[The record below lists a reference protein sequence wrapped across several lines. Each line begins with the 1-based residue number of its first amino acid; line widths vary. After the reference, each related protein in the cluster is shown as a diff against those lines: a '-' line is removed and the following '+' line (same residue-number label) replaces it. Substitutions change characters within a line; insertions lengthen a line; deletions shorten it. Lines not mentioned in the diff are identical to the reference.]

1 MKHIGKERVLK
12 GVLAFSTA
20 ALMAV
25 GFAPATM
32 FMSDVYVSA
41 EESAAAKLEAGKY
54 TVTANAYV
62 AAEDAPIGRKV
73 YLADSSFP
81 PVNEQLSKS
90 TMEVTEGGE
99 IYITFPV
106 KQETFT
112 LQQIKDGKDIHI
124 TNIERG
130 GENKPYDN
138 YPDRITSVT
147 VKLDNTNGEYE
158 FTDCIEYP
166 TLLHTDENW
175 TIHFNVD
182 FSSAVPFGKAVYEN
196 TFTEDTNGFSAS
208 VTAMSGAQNVTQLEN
223 ATFKADKLTNG
234 KVYKSAVNSL
244 IYSYENSPTSYDVY
258 ELSLASDGAE
268 VDEDENVTYEVSA
281 DAKYGE
287 NTVVLSTENGF
298 SKVVESK
305 IVDGK
310 VTFTASK
317 LGTYVIADNSTG
329 VEYHYTQKF
338 NKTDVSGASIGWFIR
353 NAETRAVS
361 DFAIFDFGI
370 WSGEDMPEF
379 GIYKGMDLNSYV
391 GRINSIDDLNYD
403 RVKRDDKTTNETA
416 KNYLSEMNV
425 KETAAKLASELGED
439 EKPVIDGIYTAAV
452 GFDQTNFGNANANE
466 YITSNTSGNSELN
479 KGLKSDEWKT
489 NCRIVATLPVSNDN
503 VSLYKISG
511 TAKDGLTKIEKI
523 DANVSNGNATF
534 TIVNE
539 DDRFYDCG
547 GADYWNSLMGYES
560 YYKSESGRNWWR
572 GGQASDS
579 RYDEWKDNT
588 EIAFIMAV
596 KEEDKPISKP
606 TAVEGLKYT
615 GKEQVGVAEG
625 EGYTLSGTPSATE
638 AGSYTVTATLKD
650 GYVWADGTYDPINL
664 VYNIAKVENVD
675 VGVYTVT
682 ANLYCPGELNT
693 QLPGVTAYLTNG
705 NNPLG
710 IGGYDKVA
718 PTEPVYKNAELTVE
732 ADGTKYITVDI
743 LNPVF
748 TLQEIGECS
757 NAEIVDMVRDDETYV
772 SGVDSSVKR
781 EGRITKLKVKLL
793 DDSGK
798 YVFNK
803 CTEFPT
809 LLGVDWN
816 VPLTLEVDFNGN
828 KKPDNSTS
836 QPDNTPS
843 QPDETPSQPD
853 KTPSQSDETSSQT
866 DNGSKGDVTGS
877 QTTSDGSSNS
887 SADGK
892 AVSSGDSSSKAANSA
907 STKNPGTGVRGLAF
921 AGAAICGALCM
932 ITGRKSR
939 KDK

>member
-1 MKHIGKERVLK
+1 MKHIEKGRVLK

-25 GFAPATM
+25 GFAPATV

-41 EESAAAKLEAGKY
+41 EENAAVKLEAGKY
-54 TVTANAYV
+54 TITANPYV

-73 YLADSSFP
+73 YIGSSSFP
-81 PVNEQLSKS
+81 PVDEPILSS
-90 TMEVTEGGE
+90 SMEVTEGGE

-106 KQETFT
+106 KQEIFT
-112 LQQIKDGKDIHI
+112 LQQINDGKDIHI

-130 GENKPYDN
+130 GENKPYGQ

-147 VKLDNTNGEYE
+147 VKLDNTNGNYD

-166 TLLHTDENW
+166 TMFKSTQTWD
-175 TIHFNVD
+175 IHFEVD
-182 FSSAVPFGKAVYEN
+182 FSSAVPVGMPLYE
-196 TFTEDTNGFSAS
+196 TTYTDDDAGFSVNAKAE
-208 VTAMSGAQNVTQLEN
+208 TGAQNVGQLET
-223 ATFKADKLTNG
+223 ASFKANKISEG
-234 KVYKSAVNSL
+234 KEYNAAVNSL
-244 IYSYENSPTSYDVY
+244 VYSYEDTPTALDVY
-258 ELSLASDGAE
+258 DLSLATDGVE

-305 IVDGK
+305 VADGK

-329 VEYHYTQKF
+329 VEYHYIQKF
-338 NKTDVSGASIGWFIR
+338 NNTDVKGASIGVFSR
-353 NAETRAVS
+353 SSETKAVS
-361 DFAIFDFGI
+361 DYALYDFGI
-370 WSGEDMPEF
+370 WNAGDMPDM
-379 GIYKGMDLNSYV
+379 GIYNGMDLNSYA
-391 GRINSIDDLNYD
+391 GRVSSIDDLNYD
-403 RVKRDDKTTNETA
+403 RVKRGDGTTNETA
-416 KNYLSEMNV
+416 KNYLSAMNV
-425 KETAAKLASELGED
+425 KETAAKLASELGTY
-439 EKPVIDGIYTAAV
+439 EKPVVEGIYTASV
-452 GFDQTNFGNANANE
+452 SFDQTPSGNANANK
-466 YITSNTSGNSELN
+466 YLVSDWSGWSELN
-479 KGLKSDEWKT
+479 RPLKESEKKM
-489 NCRIVATLPVSNDN
+489 NCRVVATLPVSNDN

-511 TAKDGLTKIEKI
+511 TTKDGITKIEKI
-523 DANVSNGNATF
+523 DAKVSNGSATF

-539 DDRFYDCG
+539 DDMEKDHTG
-547 GADYWNSLMGYES
+547 GDYWNTLTGYAS
-560 YYKSESGRNWWR
+560 YYTQKAFMWNS
-572 GGQASDS
+572 GQASDT
-579 RYDEWKDNT
+579 RYNEWNDDT
-588 EIAFIMAV
+588 DIAFIMAV
-596 KEEDKPISKP
+596 KEEDKPVAKP
-606 TAVEGLKYT
+606 TAAEGLKYT
-615 GKEQVGVAEG
+615 GEEQVGVVEG

-638 AGSYTVTATLKD
+638 PGSYTVTATLKD
-650 GYVWADGTYDPINL
+650 GYVWEDGTYDAINL

-710 IGGYDKVA
+710 VGGYDKVA

-748 TLQEIGECS
+748 TLQEIGDCA
-757 NAEIVDMVRDDETYV
+757 NAEIVDIVRDNETYV
-772 SGVDSSVKR
+772 SGVDSSVTR

-793 DDSGK
+793 DDSGV

-816 VPLTLEVDFNGN
+816 VPLTLEVDFNGD
-828 KKPDNSTS
+828 KRPD
-836 QPDNTPS
+836 D
-843 QPDETPSQPD
+843 
-853 KTPSQSDETSSQT
+853 SS
-866 DNGSKGDVTGS
+866 SKADD
-877 QTTSDGSSNS
+877 DGSSKSDESSSQITDESSSSAAESSSS
-887 SADGK
+887 SADSK
-892 AVSSGDSSSKAANSA
+892 ATSSASDSSSKAANGA
-907 STKNPGTGVRGLAF
+907 STTNPSTGARGLAL

-932 ITGRKSR
+932 ITGRKNR

>member
-1 MKHIGKERVLK
+1 MKHIEKGRVLK

-25 GFAPATM
+25 GFAPATV

-41 EESAAAKLEAGKY
+41 EENAAVKLEAGKY
-54 TVTANAYV
+54 TITANAYV
-62 AAEDAPIGRKV
+62 AAEDAPIKRKV
-73 YLADSSFP
+73 YLADPNFP
-81 PVNEQLSKS
+81 PVNEQISKS
-90 TMEVTEGGE
+90 TMEVTESGE

-106 KQETFT
+106 NHEIFT

-147 VKLDNTNGEYE
+147 VKLDNTSGEYE

-166 TLLHTDENW
+166 TLLHEEQDW
-175 TIHFNVD
+175 TIHFSVD

-196 TFTEDTNGFSAS
+196 TFTDDTNGFSAS
-208 VTAMSGAQNVTQLEN
+208 VTAMSGAQNVTELEN
-223 ATFKADKLTNG
+223 ATFKTDKLTEG
-234 KVYKSAVNSL
+234 KKYNSAVSSL
-244 IYSYENSPTSYDVY
+244 IYSYENSPTAYDVY
-258 ELSLASDGAE
+258 DLSLASDGVE

-298 SKVVESK
+298 SKVVEST
-305 IVDGK
+305 VADGK
-310 VTFTASK
+310 VTFTVSK
-317 LGTYVIADNSTG
+317 LGTYVIADKSTG
-329 VEYHYTQKF
+329 VEYHYIQKF
-338 NKTDVSGASIGWFIR
+338 NKTNVNGASVGLMIR
-353 NAETRAVS
+353 SSETRSKGDYA
-361 DFAIFDFGI
+361 DYDFGI
-370 WSGEDMPEF
+370 WEGDDMPEF
-379 GIYKGMDLNSYV
+379 GIYHGQDMNSYV
-391 GRINSIDDLNYD
+391 GKVSSIDDLDYD
-403 RVKRDDKTTNETA
+403 SVKRDDETTNETA
-416 KNYLSEMNV
+416 KNYLAAMNV
-425 KETAAKLASELGED
+425 KETAAKLASELGTY
-439 EKPVIDGIYTAAV
+439 EKPVIDGIYSATV
-452 GFDQTNFGNANANE
+452 SFDQTNFANPNCNK
-466 YITSNTSGNSELN
+466 YIMHQMIDLTELN
-479 KGLKSDEWKT
+479 KGLNPNDWKT
-489 NCRIVATLPVSNDN
+489 NCRLVATLPVSNDN

-511 TAKDGLTKIEKI
+511 TAKGGITKVEKI
-523 DANVSNGNATF
+523 DANVSNGSATF
-534 TIVNE
+534 VITDS
-539 DDRFYDCG
+539 DDRYYDCI
-547 GADYWNSLMGYES
+547 GADYWNALTGYAS
-560 YYKSESGRNWWR
+560 YYKAENGHNWWN
-572 GGQASDS
+572 GGQASYLD
-579 RYDEWKDNT
+579 YNEWKDDT

-596 KEEDKPISKP
+596 KEEDKPVAKP
-606 TAVEGLKYT
+606 TAAEGLKYT
-615 GKEQVGVAEG
+615 GEEQVGVAEG

-638 AGSYTVTATLKD
+638 PGSYTVTATLKD
-650 GYVWADGTYDPINL
+650 GYVWEDGTYDAINL

-710 IGGYDKVA
+710 VGGYDKVA

-748 TLQEIGECS
+748 TLQEIGDCA
-757 NAEIVDMVRDDETYV
+757 NAEIVNIVRDNETYV
-772 SGVDSSVKR
+772 SGVDSSVTR

-793 DDSGK
+793 DDSGV

-816 VPLTLEVDFNGN
+816 VPLTLEVDFNGD
-828 KKPDNSTS
+828 KRPDDSSSKADDDTS
-836 QPDNTPS
+836 S
-843 QPDETPSQPD
+843 
-853 KTPSQSDETSSQT
+853 KSDESSSQIT
-866 DNGSKGDVTGS
+866 DE
-877 QTTSDGSSNS
+877 SSSSAAESSSS
-887 SADGK
+887 SADSK
-892 AVSSGDSSSKAANSA
+892 ATSSASDSSSKAANGA
-907 STKNPGTGVRGLAF
+907 STTNPSTGARGLAL

-932 ITGRKSR
+932 ITGRKNR